1 MNKKII
7 KELRIMLT
15 TNFMAEIVGL
25 ITLYLSNIHSIKI
38 LSINILSFLFVII
51 NFVGLVLILK
61 FVKKEKKKKL
71 LVLCSLV
78 LEIII
83 IICNFLTGS
92 TTLLL
97 CLQVIS
103 DLLKFLVI
111 LNIYKNLKMQKNK
124 KKKIIIITIISYIV
138 SKISC
143 IILNSS
149 NGLTIRPI
157 MTTVSII
164 GILITYTL
172 FIKGLEKR

>member
-1 MNKKII
+1 MNKRSI

-38 LSINILSFLFVII
+38 LSINILNFLFVII

-97 CLQVIS
+97 FLQIIS

-111 LNIYKNLKMQKNK
+111 LNIYKNLKMQKK
-124 KKKIIIITIISYIV
+124 KKNKIITIAIISYIV